1 MSIELRKI
9 SKEEYSLIAD
19 MFNKYRIFYKQPS
32 DIELAK
38 QYLKERLEHNEA
50 VIFIA
55 FDNET
60 NSLLGFTLL
69 YARFSSVSAIKNWHI
84 GDLFVENNQRKQ
96 GIGKKLLNVALKFAT
111 EQKAKF
117 LSLNTALDNYTA
129 QKIYEDFGF
138 QKREFLPDYLYYQ
151 LDIEQ
156 KQEQKNGI

>member
-9 SKEEYSLIAD
+9 SKEEYSLVAD

-32 DIELAK
+32 NLELAK
-38 QYLKERLEHNEA
+38 QYLKERLENNEA
-50 VIFIA
+50 VIFMA
-55 FDNET
+55 FDNRT
-60 NSLLGFTLL
+60 NNLLGFTLL

-96 GIGKKLLNVALKFAT
+96 GIGRRLLSEALKFAT
-111 EQKAKF
+111 EHKSKF
-117 LSLNTALDNYTA
+117 LSLNTALDNYNA

-151 LDIEQ
+151 FDIEQ
-156 KQEQKNGI
+156 K